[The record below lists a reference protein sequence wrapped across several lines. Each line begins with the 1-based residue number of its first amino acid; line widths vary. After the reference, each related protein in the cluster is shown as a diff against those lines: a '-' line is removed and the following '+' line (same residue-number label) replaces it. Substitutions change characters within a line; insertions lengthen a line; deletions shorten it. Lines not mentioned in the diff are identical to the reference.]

1 MTQIRM
7 HLGYQRCQ
15 RLIESGML
23 PGRDGQPLQLT
34 VHADLAEL
42 RGQPAAAG
50 LEAGWSTARAAA
62 AGLPGSV
69 YLSDCLKLTF
79 TCPDCPAMLL
89 VWPWSWRLMS
99 GCWQRSSR

>member
-50 LEAGWSTARAAA
+50 L
-62 AGLPGSV
+62 PGSV